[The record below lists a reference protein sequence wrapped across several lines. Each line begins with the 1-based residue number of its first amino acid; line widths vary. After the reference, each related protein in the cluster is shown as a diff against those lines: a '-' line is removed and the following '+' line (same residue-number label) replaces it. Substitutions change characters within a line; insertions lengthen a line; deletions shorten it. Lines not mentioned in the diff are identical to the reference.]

1 MNRRLLLFVSM
12 LLVVVTLGA
21 GCGGATTESDGAVPA
36 AATDGTSEVEADS
49 ETTET
54 ITVIRIANTGV
65 GYEAISVPV
74 LEFILVEGYGYE
86 VETVSMTVPQMQAA
100 LEAGEIHVSLAA
112 MSPETETWFGSG
124 VAGGAIID
132 RGTLYKENGT
142 TYGKAVHPSFE
153 TAYPD
158 VFKMLRKMKFELRDL
173 VGVAEWAQKE
183 GVTDPAELAAN
194 YLGTIKFEDRWK
206 AWMPNGTYRT
216 VYNYIDQNYIE
227 YSTCFHCPAK
237 EGGGETKRTGD

>member
-1 MNRRLLLFVSM
+1 M
-12 LLVVVTLGA
+12 LLVVATLA
-21 GCGGATTESDGAVPA
+21 VGCGGATTEGDGAAPA
-36 AATDGTSEVEADS
+36 AATDGTSGAGTDS
-49 ETTET
+49 ETTEA

-86 VETVSMTVPQMQAA
+86 VEIVSMTVPEMQAA

-112 MSPETETWFGSG
+112 MTPETETWFGNG
-124 VAGGAIID
+124 VAGGAIVD
-132 RGTLYKENGT
+132 RGPLYEENGA

-153 TAYPD
+153 SAYPD
-158 VFKMLRKMKFELRDL
+158 VFKMLRKMNFKLRDL
-173 VGVAEWAQKE
+173 VGVAKWAEKE
-183 GVTDPAELAAN
+183 GVTDPVELAAN

-206 AWMPNGTYRT
+206 AWMPNATYRS
-216 VYNYIDQNYIE
+216 VYTYIDQNYIE

-237 EGGGETKRTGD
+237 EDRVETKKTAD